1 MSVSPPR
8 SPVDPRSPPRTAPD
22 AAPKGAV
29 EHVTTAAANG
39 DANGAA
45 SGIANGSAVQVAPAP
60 DVRPRR
66 LTRAAR
72 NSKFWLRLAFLASD
86 CVLIHLGF
94 LVAYWLRYEL
104 RLWPEQSEF
113 FDAPFSAYYLAEGV
127 LLAVLLTVVTR
138 RGLYRL
144 RRSTGWLDEV
154 GTILNGTTIGVSVL
168 VMVFYIFRPG
178 VTSRA
183 MLVYAWLAVTALLSL
198 FRLGVRTVVE
208 ERRKRGIGLQRVLV
222 VGAGHMG
229 KMIMQQLAGRPGLG
243 YVLAGF
249 CDDVSWAQRAD
260 FGRFQCLGPIDD
272 LETVIAEHATDE
284 VIIALPSAEHER
296 VLRIVGLCEQ
306 CGVGFSLV
314 PDTFDLT
321 LGTLEVDHI
330 AGIPLIGLREHSLHG
345 FNRFIKRSIDVVV
358 SAVATLAAVPVLA
371 LVALAVWIESGRPV
385 FFPQERVGLN
395 GRVFR
400 VYKVRSMRV
409 GAEQMLKDLE
419 TNNEAGGV
427 IFKMKNDPRRT
438 RVGRIIRK
446 LSLDELPQLWNVLK
460 GDMSL
465 VGPRPPFPHEVALYE
480 DWHKRRLE
488 VVPGLTGLWQV
499 SGRSDLPFEE
509 MVMLDLYYIE
519 NWSLGLDLK
528 IILRTIPA
536 VITMRG
542 AY

>member
-1 MSVSPPR
+1 M
-8 SPVDPRSPPRTAPD
+8 
-22 AAPKGAV
+22 
-29 EHVTTAAANG
+29 E
-39 DANGAA
+39 
-45 SGIANGSAVQVAPAP
+45 
-60 DVRPRR
+60 PRR
-66 LTRAAR
+66 GTR
-72 NSKFWLRLAFLASD
+72 SKLRTRLAFLLAD
-86 CVLIHLGF
+86 CILIHLGF
-94 LVAYWLRYEL
+94 MLAYWLRYDL

-113 FDAPFSAYYLAEGV
+113 FDAPFQAYYLAELV
-127 LLAVLLTVVTR
+127 LLAVVLTVVTQ
-138 RGLYRL
+138 RGLYQL
-144 RRSTGWLDEV
+144 RRTTGWLDEV
-154 GTILNGTTIGVSVL
+154 GFILNGTTIGISVL

-183 MLVYAWLAVTALLSL
+183 MLFYAWISITVLMSVM
-198 FRLGVRTVVE
+198 RLGARGAVA
-208 ERRKRGIGLQRVLV
+208 RRRRQGVGIQRVLV

-229 KMIMQQLAGRPGLG
+229 KMIMQQLAGSPGLG

-260 FGRFQCLGPIDD
+260 FGRFQCLGAVDD
-272 LETVIAEHATDE
+272 LPNVIAEHSIDE
-284 VIIALPSAEHER
+284 VIIALPSAEHSR
-296 VLRIVGLCEQ
+296 VLEIVGLCQ
-306 CGVGFSLV
+306 HSGVDFRLV

-321 LGTLEVDHI
+321 LGTLEVDNL
-330 AGIPLIGLREHSLHG
+330 AGIPLIGLREHALHG
-345 FNRFIKRSIDVVV
+345 FNRFLKRSIDVVV
-358 SAVATLAAVPVLA
+358 ALAALVVATPVML
-371 LVALAVWIESGRPV
+371 LVALAVKLDSRGPV

-400 VYKVRSMRV
+400 IWKVRSMYV
-409 GAEQMLKDLE
+409 GAELQRRQLE
-419 TNNEAGGV
+419 QNNQAGRV

-446 LSLDELPQLWNVLK
+446 LSLDEVPQIWNVLT

-480 DWHKRRLE
+480 DWHRRRLE

-499 SGRSDLPFEE
+499 SGRSDIPFDE

-528 IILRTIPA
+528 IILRTVPA
-536 VITMRG
+536 VLTMRG

>member
-8 SPVDPRSPPRTAPD
+8 SPLDPSATSANGTPDGVRNPTTASANGGGGRAAVGSAEAAVR
-22 AAPKGAV
+22 AAP
-29 EHVTTAAANG
+29 AAA
-39 DANGAA
+39 A
-45 SGIANGSAVQVAPAP
+45 I
-60 DVRPRR
+60 RLPRR
-66 LTRAAR
+66 LTRAPR
-72 NSKFWLRLAFLASD
+72 NSKFWIRLAYLAAD

-94 LVAYWLRYEL
+94 FIAFKLRYDW
-104 RLWPEQSEF
+104 RLSPEQGEF
-113 FDAPFSAYYLAEGV
+113 FDAPFSAYYLAEAV
-127 LLAVLLTVVTR
+127 LLAVLLAVVTR

-144 RRSTGWLDEV
+144 KRGTGWLDEV
-154 GTILNGTTIGVSVL
+154 GIIVNGSTIAIAVL

-178 VTSRA
+178 VTSRV
-183 MLVYAWLAVTALLSL
+183 MLFYAWVTVTALMSVM
-198 FRLGVRTVVE
+198 RLGVRWGIA
-208 ERRKRGIGLQRVLV
+208 RQRKRGIGLQRVLV
-222 VGAGHMG
+222 VGAGRMG

-249 CDDVSWAQRAD
+249 CDDVAWAQRAD
-260 FGRFQCLGPIDD
+260 FGRFQCLAPLDE
-272 LETVIAEHATDE
+272 LQRVIAEHAVDE

-296 VLRIVGLCEQ
+296 VLRIVGLCEE

-330 AGIPLIGLREHSLHG
+330 AGIPLIGLREHALHG

-358 SAVATLAAVPVLA
+358 SAMALLVMAVPMA
-371 LVALAVWIESGRPV
+371 LVALAVKLDSRGPV
-385 FFPQERVGLN
+385 FLPQERVGLN
-395 GRVFR
+395 GHVFR
-400 VYKVRSMRV
+400 VYKVRSMHV

-446 LSLDELPQLWNVLK
+446 LSLDEVPQLRNVLM

-465 VGPRPPFPHEVALYE
+465 VGPRPPFPAEVALYE

-499 SGRSDLPFEE
+499 SGRSDLPFDE

-536 VITMRG
+536 VVTMRG